1 MYFLFCHI
9 QTADSHQTIKVE
21 SSDIVL
27 FMDEYIRC
35 VMTHRVDKMAELY
48 ANRNLKLNNRH
59 VFYDLES
66 GGVV

>member
-9 QTADSHQTIKVE
+9 QTADSHQTIKFE
-21 SSDIVL
+21 SVDIVL
-27 FMDEYIRC
+27 IMDEYIRC
-35 VMTHRVDKMAELY
+35 VMAHRVDKMAELY
-48 ANRNLKLNNRH
+48 ANGNLKLNNRH